1 MPFACI
7 VISDYHIVLFFVAAL
22 MCGLCFIPAIM
33 AVPNILLF
41 FVGYHFYEIES
52 QNIGVGDYLLISK
65 RRRIRNK
72 SDVKKA
78 KRVFEKLLIEEK
90 EEK

>member
-1 MPFACI
+1 MFDKPT
-7 VISDYHIVLFFVAAL
+7 
-22 MCGLCFIPAIM
+22 
-33 AVPNILLF
+33 
-41 FVGYHFYEIES
+41 
-52 QNIGVGDYLLISK
+52 
-65 RRRIRNK
+65 RNK